1 MSMSAGEGGGD
12 EPLAE
17 INVTPMIDVL
27 MSLLIIFM
35 VAAQPPAKH
44 KQPIAIPQSPIE
56 QTENDPNATLLI
68 KTENDPNATLLIKI
82 DANGAISLGKTPI
95 AGGHD
100 ALVEAIK
107 ASEKA
112 QTDQRVAIKAD
123 GKVPYG
129 SVIDVMSA
137 AREAGIP
144 HVGIASERL

>member
-1 MSMSAGEGGGD
+1 MQT
-12 EPLAE
+12 EPVAE

-35 VAAQPPAKH
+35 VAAEPPPNH
-44 KQPIAIPQSPIE
+44 KQPIMIPQDPVE

-68 KTENDPNATLLIKI
+68 KI
-82 DANGAISLGKTPI
+82 DQAGAITLGKTPVP
-95 AGGHD
+95 D
-100 ALVEAIK
+100 RNALVEALK
-107 ASEKA
+107 VSEKA
-112 QTDQRVAIKAD
+112 QADGRVAVRAD

-137 AREAGIP
+137 AREAGIG